1 MINIS
6 TVLFQPT
13 LLKVKHLNILIK
25 HLFLQK
31 KIYIKSYILIF
42 LKIYF
47 IVSDDLPP
55 SSEFARVFANDSDIG
70 LNGLVT
76 YELMNHKDKFRID
89 AFTGSISTKSGIV
102 VNDEENVVYDLS
114 VVASDRGRPALR

>member
-1 MINIS
+1 MFWYS
-6 TVLFQPT
+6 
-13 LLKVKHLNILIK
+13 
-25 HLFLQK
+25 QK
-31 KIYIKSYILIF
+31 
-42 LKIYF
+42 YF

-102 VNDEENVVYDLS
+102 VKDEENVVYDLS